1 MLGSTYGILQHYNG
15 QRVPDWDIPINLST
29 LVAFITIIFRT
40 SLVFVLAEIIG
51 QAKWKSFIGKRRQ
64 DPLVRPLVEASRF
77 NDASQGLFGALRLLP
92 TIIRYPDILVSV
104 MVMIISL
111 GTGSFVQQAIQ
122 TRSCQFSTDSID
134 ASLPISRNITYK
146 AGGGKRSFS
155 NLAAAGASA
164 LAPENDEIGAPV
176 SAGCSTGNC
185 TFQNSIGGL
194 YNTLG
199 VCSLC
204 TDTSSLITS
213 TKWTETDLDLNAT
226 EFTANYT
233 LPNGLSIRAM
243 SINDTFGG
251 LQSAS
256 LSVSSIRPPNTGNPE
271 WADFSN
277 WTDDLDWAGDLVS
290 PEMRALSQWAFAN
303 VTVFTSN
310 WLPTSFGY
318 TDYLAVTCTL
328 YPCLRTYNA
337 SVKMGKLDEV
347 LISTDPVAPNVNVAA
362 SNYTTEAILQAPSWF
377 NWETRLDIGFQ
388 AVQSPCLVNGTVWT
402 EDNTSSTIDRRHLLL
417 LQADPGPSRTRHVR
431 FENITAPTECI
442 YSIDLSTCLDMLSMI
457 LTTFNGTCLVSSF
470 PDNAIDREIGCD
482 NSYWLSMFYKDNGIT
497 TSDIVERFESFANR
511 FSNKIR
517 MGLLGDPEYVF
528 GQTLQTT
535 ICVDIDYECGDLHP
549 QNWRMHP
556 QNQRVYPLIYQ
567 QTRSITQIPVLASS
581 FLISSIRT

>member
-1 MLGSTYGILQHYNG
+1 MFSLWKLETFNCILAIVMLGSTYGILQHYNG
-15 QRVPDWDIPINLST
+15 RRVPDWDIPINLST

-51 QAKWKSFIGKRRQ
+51 QAKWKYFIGKRRE
-64 DPLVRPLVEASRF
+64 DPPVRQLVEASRF
-77 NDASQGLFGALRLLP
+77 NDASQGLFGAMRLLP
-92 TIIRYPDILVSV
+92 TIIKYPDILVTV

-122 TRSCQFSTDSID
+122 TRPCQFSTDSID

-146 AGGGKRSFS
+146 AGGGKRSIS
-155 NLAAAGASA
+155 NLAAAVTSA
-164 LAPENDEIGAPV
+164 LAPDNDEVGSPI

-213 TKWTETDLDLNAT
+213 TKWTETNFDLNAT
-226 EFTANYT
+226 GFMANYT

-243 SINDTFGG
+243 FSNETSGG
-251 LQSAS
+251 WQSAS
-256 LSVSSIRPPNTGNPE
+256 LSVSSVRPPNTGNPE
-271 WADFSN
+271 WAGFSN
-277 WTDDLDWAGDLVS
+277 WTGDLDWAGDLVS
-290 PEMRALSQWAFAN
+290 PEMRALSQWSFAN

-337 SVKMGKLDEV
+337 SITMGKLDEV
-347 LISTDPVAPNVNVAA
+347 LVNTDPVAPNVNVAA
-362 SNYTTEAILQAPSWF
+362 SNYTTEAILKAPAWF
-377 NWETRLDIGFQ
+377 GWETMLDIGFQ

-417 LQADPGPSRTRHVR
+417 LQADPGPSRTRHVK

-442 YSIDLSTCLDMLSMI
+442 YSIDLSTCLDVLRSMI
-457 LTTFNGTCLVSSF
+457 ATTFNGTCFVWSF
-470 PDNAIDREIGCD
+470 PDIAADGEIDCD
-482 NSYWLSMFYKDNGIT
+482 NAYWLSRFYNDGGIKP
-497 TSDIVERFESFANR
+497 SDIFERFESLPIDSRIKYEWASLAILNTYLVKLSR
-511 FSNKIR
+511 Q
-517 MGLLGDPEYVF
+517 LYV
-528 GQTLQTT
+528 
-535 ICVDIDYECGDLHP
+535 
-549 QNWRMHP
+549 
-556 QNQRVYPLIYQ
+556 
-567 QTRSITQIPVLASS
+567 
-581 FLISSIRT
+581 